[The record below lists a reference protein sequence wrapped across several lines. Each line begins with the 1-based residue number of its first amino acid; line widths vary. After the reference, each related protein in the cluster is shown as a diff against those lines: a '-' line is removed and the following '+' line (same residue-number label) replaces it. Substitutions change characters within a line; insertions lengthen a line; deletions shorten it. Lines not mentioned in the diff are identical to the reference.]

1 MKKFLAL
8 LLSGLL
14 CFSLCA
20 CDKGNDTPN
29 TTNPVQEINKIG
41 DTIGTDAV
49 EVKLKEVSYKD
60 EYVTDE
66 YITVTPK
73 SGYSFVVVNFSL
85 KNVGKTDLTYFHIPN
100 GSTYIPGKIVSVD
113 YNDGYTFMLDDVT
126 VESGVVYSETNFYT
140 NYPTLDKLKP
150 LGEGATYEV
159 AICVPD
165 EVIENTEA
173 PLLIKFFL
181 VNSNRASEVV
191 TYTIR

>member
-8 LLSGLL
+8 LLSVLL

-20 CDKGNDTPN
+20 CSKGTDTQN
-29 TTNPVQEINKIG
+29 TTNPTNKIG
-41 DTIGTDAV
+41 DTAGTDAV
-49 EVKLKEVSYKD
+49 EVKLNGVSYKD
-60 EYVTDE
+60 EYVT
-66 YITVTPK
+66 VTPQ

-85 KNVGKTDLTYFHIPN
+85 KNVGKTDLSYFHIPN

-113 YNDGYTFMLDDVT
+113 YNNGYTFMLDDVKGA
-126 VESGVVYSETNFYT
+126 SGTVYSENDFYT
-140 NYPTLDKLKP
+140 NYPNLNELKP
-150 LGEGATYEV
+150 LGEGATYKV

-165 EVIENTEA
+165 EVIDNTEA